1 MGALDSAAAPAVV
14 ETYDLKTQIPV
25 NLLKEGPEPTYKPD
39 KEYPEWVFKLLED
52 PPMAAELLMGGV
64 ENMTQRELR
73 GVRRRANKDRLLNN
87 NVNTEKTK
95 SSMD

>member
-1 MGALDSAAAPAVV
+1 MIFS
-14 ETYDLKTQIPV
+14 
-25 NLLKEGPEPTYKPD
+25 
-39 KEYPEWVFKLLED
+39 WVFKLLED